1 MTAALN
7 LRPGRFRQILG
18 VRFFTGDVHEAIAMI
33 RSGGLLVVPAAPA
46 LKNLPQDEE
55 YRDALLSSDVAI
67 TDSAMMVLVWNMLQR
82 DKVRRL
88 SGLEYFSE
96 LVKHSDFHVPGNTFW
111 IMANESSSRRNLSW
125 LRDQNVAAT
134 DDDVYI
140 APFYPGK
147 VSDPVLLKLLNER
160 RPKHIVLTIGGGN
173 QERLGLYL
181 KRNLSY
187 RPSIHCVGAAIAF
200 LSGDQVYIPM
210 WADKLQIGWLFRC
223 VSSPGRYLP
232 RYWSARSLFKLMVKY
247 RDQLPVGN

>member
-1 MTAALN
+1 
-7 LRPGRFRQILG
+7 
-18 VRFFTGDVHEAIAMI
+18 
-33 RSGGLLVVPAAPA
+33 
-46 LKNLPQDEE
+46 
-55 YRDALLSSDVAI
+55 
-67 TDSAMMVLVWNMLQR
+67 
-82 DKVRRL
+82 
-88 SGLEYFSE
+88 
-96 LVKHSDFHVPGNTFW
+96 
-111 IMANESSSRRNLSW
+111 
-125 LRDQNVAAT
+125 
-134 DDDVYI
+134 
-140 APFYPGK
+140 
-147 VSDPVLLKLLNER
+147 VLLKLLNER